1 MGGNNFLGNIHW
13 GSLASNSKGVG
24 KSMGAIS
31 SSIGG
36 SLGSIGGGV
45 GDAIGGILSP
55 FAALEGQAFNQI
67 SDFTSSPI
75 MYIGLGLIGVILL
88 TSIFKGAA
96 VANNG
101 IGAVR
106 DNPELVAIA
115 AQAARGGL

>member
-1 MGGNNFLGNIHW
+1 MGGGFLGAHW
-13 GSLASNSKGVG
+13 GSLASNSKGISR
-24 KSMGAIS
+24 SMGAIS

-55 FAALEGQAFNQI
+55 FAALEGQAFNQL

-75 MYIGLGLIGVILL
+75 MYIGLGLIGVVLL
-88 TSIFKGAA
+88 TSIFKAIS

-106 DNPELVAIA
+106 DNPELIAIA
-115 AQAARGGL
+115 AQAAKGGL